1 MTVSDQRQDV
11 ATKEED
17 SRQALPGWLRIVGGV
32 VVAATA
38 VVVSI
43 AALWVVAPELVT
55 QSRRT
60 EGLIVRVHV
69 ASLTVAGV
77 GGLFMS
83 AMTKSPWWLL
93 TLFVA
98 IGVTTL
104 WFVIFGAMGALMH

>member
-1 MTVSDQRQDV
+1 MTVSDQRQDISTS
-11 ATKEED
+11 AGD
-17 SRQALPGWLRIVGGV
+17 SHRVLPGWLRIVGGI
-32 VVAATA
+32 VVAATV

-43 AALWVVAPELVT
+43 AALWVVAPELIT

-60 EGLIVRVHV
+60 EGLIVRIHV

-104 WFVIFGAMGALMH
+104 WLVIFGAMGALMH